1 MKLVQPCPKPGEGKT
16 EPAGTGR
23 TYREPRERGQE
34 APGWALARRAYS
46 AKVAFSTTN
55 ARSDSARRR
64 EAAPAKEG
72 NSAGGIF
79 QQSRPWCFMNN
90 CEKFIIRIYPVT

>member
-64 EAAPAKEG
+64 EAAPAK
-72 NSAGGIF
+72 AGIPRRHF
-79 QQSRPWCFMNN
+79 PTIPPLVFHEQL
-90 CEKFIIRIYPVT
+90 